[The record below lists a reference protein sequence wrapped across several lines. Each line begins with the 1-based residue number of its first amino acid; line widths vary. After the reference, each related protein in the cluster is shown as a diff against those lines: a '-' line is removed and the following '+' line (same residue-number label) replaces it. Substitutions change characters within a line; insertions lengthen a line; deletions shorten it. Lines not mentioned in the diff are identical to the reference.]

1 MANIS
6 AGQRCKNVVV
16 RGGVEPPTF
25 RFSGGADAQL
35 SPITLQGLAVRGC
48 ARLALAAR
56 VAVTV
61 AVSDHWAG
69 SRPCPAIMLPVHC
82 ATVRTRPLT
91 RVSYGLGSTTLVTTQ
106 RCLPILRSRM
116 NPSFS

>member
-1 MANIS
+1 MQGRQQRIPRRQCRSRSKS
-6 AGQRCKNVVV
+6 AFDDSRVDWLTSSFLAAVTVTGN
-16 RGGVEPPTF
+16 PSPTF

-48 ARLALAAR
+48 ARLALAAH

-69 SRPCPAIMLPVHC
+69 CRPCTPIMLPVHC
-82 ATVRTRPLT
+82 ATVPELDR
-91 RVSYGLGSTTLVTTQ
+91 
-106 RCLPILRSRM
+106 
-116 NPSFS
+116 